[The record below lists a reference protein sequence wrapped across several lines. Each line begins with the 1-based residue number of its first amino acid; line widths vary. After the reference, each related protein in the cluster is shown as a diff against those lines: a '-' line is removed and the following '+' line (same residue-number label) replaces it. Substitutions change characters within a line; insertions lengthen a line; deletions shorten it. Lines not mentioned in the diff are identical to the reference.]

1 MLLKKL
7 HSLGITKQELN
18 WFEDYLSDR
27 LQVVG
32 YQNVLSEPELVT
44 SGVPQGSIIGPLLF
58 VLLVNDL
65 PKVTSSCILL
75 MYADDSV
82 LFYSHID
89 FSGKTEC
96 LLSGTRAKLSAVN
109 SFNITN
115 KGRAI
120 TRVSEFKYLGVVLDE
135 CISWST
141 HVKHVISRAGK
152 RVGILGRLTDNL
164 TAHCVNTVYKSFI
177 RPIID
182 YCDTVWTC
190 CGKGNNDLIEKL
202 QRRAAR
208 IVTKLNSID
217 KAMDSLKW
225 TIIFHPIKLCN

>member
-1 MLLKKL
+1 M
-7 HSLGITKQELN
+7 TC
-18 WFEDYLSDR
+18 
-27 LQVVG
+27 
-32 YQNVLSEPELVT
+32 
-44 SGVPQGSIIGPLLF
+44 GVPQGSILGPLLF

-65 PKVTSSCILL
+65 PKVTSSCSLL
-75 MYADDSV
+75 MYADDTV
-82 LFYSHID
+82 LFYSHKDVSDIERKLNQDLSSID
-89 FSGKTEC
+89 AWLSDNSLFLNREKTEC
-96 LLSGTRAKLSAVN
+96 LLFGTRGKLSAVN
-109 SFNITN
+109 SFNITI
-115 KGRAI
+115 KGHAI

-135 CISWST
+135 CLSWST

-208 IVTKLNSID
+208 IVTKLNSSD

-225 TIIFHPIKLCN
+225 SPLEARRNHHVF

>member
-1 MLLKKL
+1 
-7 HSLGITKQELN
+7 
-18 WFEDYLSDR
+18 
-27 LQVVG
+27 
-32 YQNVLSEPELVT
+32 
-44 SGVPQGSIIGPLLF
+44 
-58 VLLVNDL
+58 
-65 PKVTSSCILL
+65 
-75 MYADDSV
+75 MYADDTV
-82 LFYSHID
+82 LFYSHKDVSDIERKLKQDLSSID
-89 FSGKTEC
+89 AWLSDNSLFLNREKTEC
-96 LLSGTRAKLSAVN
+96 LLFGTRGKLSAVN
-109 SFNITN
+109 SFNITI
-115 KGRAI
+115 KGHAI

-135 CISWST
+135 CLSWSA

-190 CGKGNNDLIEKL
+190 CGKENNDALEKL

-208 IVTKLNSID
+208 IVTKLNSSD

-225 TIIFHPIKLCN
+225 SPLEARRNHNVF